1 MNSIDRLLA
10 HVDEEEQKRSSAGE
24 TAERRGRTGTSDPI
38 KDLLDHVA
46 AVESGELPRYTS
58 TDYSETSYQE
68 PQSEQASF
76 GERIKNFF
84 KGSDNRRDENGLSGS
99 QTQRFRDLQAQLN
112 EIDRNSG
119 YATTAETSDELEQQ
133 RRNIIRQLD
142 ELDEEAGREAR
153 TYSPSDRIDNVIK
166 SWLNRTGAGYTNA
179 AGSIL
184 DLGSSKRK
192 SLRQQQEEAD
202 MARFAERNPEAA
214 AEAQAAEERY
224 RQSLRGARDST
235 YKAADKM
242 QSSAERQL
250 AKSEYGTSAAGS
262 FAIDAAMTGADIITD
277 AAFAKLTGIT
287 GLANM
292 ALRVYGSESQ
302 DARLSGDD
310 AETAAA
316 KGLKAATIEVIT
328 EKLAGPFEL
337 AYGKSLGRQAMGK
350 TAGKIARVFDRLETN
365 GVLKWVFD
373 TAGEGAE
380 EGLSDV
386 LNIIADHVF
395 GWDDGDMSILEDI
408 ASY

>member
-24 TAERRGRTGTSDPI
+24 TAERRGSTGTSDPI

-68 PQSEQASF
+68 PQREQVSV

-250 AKSEYGTSAAGS
+250 AKSEYGASAAGS
-262 FAIDAAMTGADIITD
+262 FAIDAAMTGADIIAD

-292 ALRVYGSESQ
+292 ALRVYGS
-302 DARLSGDD
+302 
-310 AETAAA
+310 
-316 KGLKAATIEVIT
+316 
-328 EKLAGPFEL
+328 
-337 AYGKSLGRQAMGK
+337 
-350 TAGKIARVFDRLETN
+350 
-365 GVLKWVFD
+365 
-373 TAGEGAE
+373 
-380 EGLSDV
+380 
-386 LNIIADHVF
+386 
-395 GWDDGDMSILEDI
+395 
-408 ASY
+408 